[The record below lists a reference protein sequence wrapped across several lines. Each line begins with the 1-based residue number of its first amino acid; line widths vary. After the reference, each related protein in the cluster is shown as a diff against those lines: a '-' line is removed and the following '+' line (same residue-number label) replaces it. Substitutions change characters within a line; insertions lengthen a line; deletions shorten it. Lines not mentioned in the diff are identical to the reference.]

1 MNNSL
6 VYIVT
11 LLTLFA
17 AGINLS
23 AAELPHIGYVYPAG
37 GAPGTEFEIKVGG
50 QFIYGAKSA
59 YINGQDVKLQIV
71 DSKEP
76 EKRKPNFQ
84 KKAIDEVVKL
94 KVSVSKDAAAGDRE
108 LCLITD
114 TGISNKLTFNIGQLK
129 EIVEAEPNDKRENAV
144 RIPGLPALIN
154 GQIMPGDVDM
164 FKFNAKNGQRLVFE
178 ASARALIPYLAD
190 AVPGWFKIC
199 LTLYDA
205 QGRELAFADDF
216 RYEQDPVLF
225 YNITAD
231 GDYFLAVRDSIYRGR
246 EDFVYRVKICELPY
260 ITHIFPLGAASGKT
274 PVPVKIY
281 GVNLPSESTAAD
293 VDKSAPAIQKI
304 SVKNNELVSNRVS
317 FAISGLPEVSAAES
331 CNDKGNAQKVTIPVI
346 INGRIMTGGA
356 RNYFCFEGKK
366 GQTVSIEVYARRLG
380 SPLDSFIT
388 LFNSRG
394 EKLNANDDRK
404 DLSEGYITHHAD
416 SGLTQVLPENGIYT
430 VLIYDTQGRGG
441 MEYAYRLRIS
451 APDPDFALI
460 AVPASL
466 TLSRGG
472 AALQTVHVIRKEGFN
487 GQISLNFKD
496 NDSGLTIRGAVI
508 PEKSNKVR
516 ITISP
521 SEQSRPGIIRPV
533 LEGTASI
540 NGKSVSHPAE
550 PAEDEMQAFIWHHLV
565 DAEEE
570 TVLINDSAP
579 FVISAVIPEQGF
591 IELTPGTD
599 VVIPLEIRRKPD
611 WKIPVSVQLVDPPK
625 GISLKNAYI
634 PADKDKHSLILR
646 ADGKTPAGLTDNL
659 IMTGTAYIEREEPP
673 VQKKDESKEPPVQK
687 KDESKEQK
695 KDEGKEPSKMQENKE
710 KDNTGGNNTA
720 PKIVSNKEAPRIKKE
735 KVIITL
741 PAIPVKIIKQQPE
754 KDNKKV

>member
-1 MNNSL
+1 MSKIR
-6 VYIVT
+6 VYIAIFSV
-11 LLTLFA
+11 LFIAGMNLA
-17 AGINLS
+17 A
-23 AAELPHIGYVYPAG
+23 ATVELPHIGYVYPAG
-37 GAPGTEFEIKVGG
+37 GTPGTEFEIKIGG

-59 YINGQDVKLQIV
+59 YINGQDVKLQII

-94 KVSVSKDAAAGDRE
+94 KVSISKDAAAGDRE

-129 EIVEAEPNDKRENAV
+129 EIAETEPNDKRENAV
-144 RIPGLPALIN
+144 LMPGLPVLIN

-164 FKFNAKNGQRLVFE
+164 FKFTAKKGQRLVFE

-190 AVPGWFKIC
+190 AVPGWFKVC

-225 YNITAD
+225 YDISAD

-246 EDFVYRVKICELPY
+246 EDFVYRVKIGELPY
-260 ITHIFPLGAASGKT
+260 ITHIFPLGAASGKN

-281 GVNLPSESTAAD
+281 GLNLPSESTEAD
-293 VDKSAPAIQKI
+293 VDKSAPSIQKI

-317 FAISGLPEVSAAES
+317 FAVSGLPEVFAAES
-331 CNDKGNAQKVTIPVI
+331 CNDRGNAQKVTVPVI
-346 INGRIMTGGA
+346 INGRLMNSGA

-394 EKLNANDDRK
+394 EKLKENDDRK
-404 DLSEGYITHHAD
+404 DLTEGFITHHAD
-416 SGLTQVLPENGIYT
+416 SGLTHVLPENGIYT
-430 VLIYDTQGRGG
+430 VQIYDTQGRGG

-451 APDPDFALI
+451 APDPDFVLI

-466 TLSRGG
+466 TMSRGG
-472 AALQTVHVIRKEGFN
+472 AAMQTVYAVRKEGFN
-487 GQISLNFKD
+487 GQIKLSFKD
-496 NDSGLTIRGAVI
+496 KDSGLTLRGVVI
-508 PEKSNKVR
+508 PENLSKVR

-521 SEQSRPGIIRPV
+521 SEQSRQGIIRPV
-533 LEGTASI
+533 LEGTALI
-540 NGKSVSHPAE
+540 NGKSVSHAVE

-579 FVISAVIPEQGF
+579 FVISATIPEQGF
-591 IELTPGTD
+591 IELTQGKD

-625 GISLKNAYI
+625 GISIKNAYI
-634 PADKDKHSLILR
+634 PADKDKHSIILR
-646 ADGKTPAGLTDNL
+646 AEGNAPAGMTDNL

-673 VQKKDESKEPPVQK
+673 VQKKEESKELPVPK
-687 KDESKEQK
+687 KDESKEL
-695 KDEGKEPSKMQENKE
+695 SKMQENKE
-710 KDNTGGNNTA
+710 KDNTVGNNTA
-720 PKIVSNKEAPRIKKE
+720 PKIVPNKEAPKIKKE

-741 PAIPVKIIKQQPE
+741 PAIPLKIIKQQPE

>member
-164 FKFNAKNGQRLVFE
+164 FKFTAKNGQRLVFE

-190 AVPGWFKIC
+190 AVPGWFKVC

-246 EDFVYRVKICELPY
+246 EDFVYRVKIGELPY